1 MYWGMFLCIMK
12 SVIHMRKLF
21 LLLTSLTLL
30 IPAGTSVYAQ
40 TSDSR
45 YFSETGHNV
54 SGEFLAFY
62 ENNPSA
68 EYIYGYPIT
77 EQIPSRDGKTVQYF
91 QRARFELYTDQP
103 EGQRVTLT
111 MLGRETYIPVG
122 ALNVGNSFSCRT
134 YIETGYSV
142 CFAFLDFFDA
152 NGGVTQFG
160 YPISA
165 FEYHENKIVQYF
177 ERARLEWQPWK
188 PEGARVVISD
198 LGRAYFDKLGE
209 DPGLLLPVNPN
220 DDEPRV
226 ITEIRVRAFVL
237 KAVTLA
243 TDNQSF
249 FVIVQDQNMQPVSGA
264 ACTAIVNWPNGAKD
278 STNLTSDT
286 NGVGVIGLA
295 FNNQPYGSLIYTEIT
310 CNYNGL
316 EAKTTTSFRIW
327 Y

>member
-1 MYWGMFLCIMK
+1 MVSEYNEIGGI
-12 SVIHMRKLF
+12 MRKYF
-21 LLLTSLTLL
+21 LLLVLLFVL
-30 IPAGTSVYAQ
+30 IPAQIPVHAQ
-40 TSDSR
+40 TGQSR

-54 SGEFLAFY
+54 TGDFLVFY
-62 ENNPSA
+62 ESNPSA

-91 QRARFELYTDQP
+91 QRARFELYPDQP
-103 EGQRVTLT
+103 EGQRVGLT
-111 MLGRETYIPVG
+111 ALGRETYVSMG
-122 ALNVGNSFSCRT
+122 ALNVGNSFACRT
-134 YIETGYSV
+134 YTETGFSV

-152 NGGVTQFG
+152 NGGTAQFG

-177 ERARLEWQPWK
+177 EHARLEWQPWK

-198 LGRAYFDKLGE
+198 LGRAHFDKLGE
-209 DPGLLLPVNPN
+209 DPALLLPVSPLDN
-220 DDEPRV
+220 EPVV
-226 ITEIRVRAFVL
+226 ITEIYVRAFVL

-243 TDNQSF
+243 SDSQSF

-264 ACTAIVNWPNGAKD
+264 SCTAVVNWPNGAKD
-278 STNLTSDT
+278 STDLISDG

-295 FNNQPYGSLIYTEIT
+295 FSNQPYGSLIYTEIS

-316 EAKTTTSFRIW
+316 IGKTITSFRIW

>member
-1 MYWGMFLCIMK
+1 
-12 SVIHMRKLF
+12 MRKILTF
-21 LLLTSLTLL
+21 ILPLLLLL
-30 IPAGTSVYAQ
+30 PAQ
-40 TSDSR
+40 TSAHAQTGGSR

-54 SGEFLAFY
+54 TGDFLLFY
-62 ENNPSA
+62 ESNPFA
-68 EYIYGYPIT
+68 EHIFGYPIT

-91 QRARFELYTDQP
+91 QRARFELYPDQP
-103 EGQRVTLT
+103 EGQRINLT
-111 MLGRETYIPVG
+111 ALGRETYVSNG
-122 ALNVGNSFSCRT
+122 ALNVGNTFSCRA
-134 YIETGYSV
+134 YPETGYSV

-160 YPISA
+160 YPISS

-198 LGRAYFDKLGE
+198 LGRAFFDKLGE
-209 DPGLLLPVNPN
+209 DPALLLPVSPMDN
-220 DDEPRV
+220 EPV
-226 ITEIRVRAFVL
+226 VVTEIRVRAFVL

-243 TDNQSF
+243 NDSQSF
-249 FVIVQDQNMQPVSGA
+249 FVIVQDQNMQPVPGA

-278 STNLTSDT
+278 STQLTSDT
-286 NGVGVIGLA
+286 NGVGILGLA
-295 FNNQPYGSLIYTEIT
+295 FSNQPYGSLIYTEIT

-316 EAKTTTSFRIW
+316 TGNTITSFRIW